1 MARRLTTRAQST
13 TPNQHL
19 IDPVLIKI
27 FTEEREYL
35 DRIFNDI
42 IERNQAKGGSMN
54 AFRYNGSSYTNTS
67 IKDTRNDIREL
78 DRDLH
83 AEFDTY
89 LESMLQLQ
97 KDTNRIKN
105 MLSTVMRKCARPQ
118 DFRDVLPDALSCD
131 IPELSNMDRIRDEGW
146 VFREEPMKLQQFQAV
161 MDLAINYIARRLILT

>member
-19 IDPVLIKI
+19 IDPVLVKI
-27 FTEEREYL
+27 FTEEKQYL
-35 DRIFNDI
+35 DGLFNDI

-78 DRDLH
+78 HPDLH

-89 LESMLQLQ
+89 LESLLQLQ

-105 MLSTVMRKCARPQ
+105 MLSTVMRKCAHPQ

-131 IPELSNMDRIRDEGW
+131 IPELSELDRIRDEGW
-146 VFREEPMKLQQFQAV
+146 VFRQEPMKLQQFQAV

>member
-27 FTEEREYL
+27 FSEEREYL
-35 DRIFNDI
+35 NNQFNVI
-42 IERNQAKGGSMN
+42 IEENQAKGGSMS
-54 AFRYNGSSYTNTS
+54 AFRYNGCSYTNAS

-78 DRDLH
+78 DPTLH
-83 AEFDTY
+83 ERFATY
-89 LESMLQLQ
+89 LEGMTQLQ
-97 KDTNRIKN
+97 KDTKRIKN
-105 MLSTVMRKCARPQ
+105 ILSTVMRKCSHPQ

-131 IPELSNMDRIRDEGW
+131 IPELSGMERIRDEGW
-146 VFREEPMKLQQFQAV
+146 VFRNEPMKLQQFQAV